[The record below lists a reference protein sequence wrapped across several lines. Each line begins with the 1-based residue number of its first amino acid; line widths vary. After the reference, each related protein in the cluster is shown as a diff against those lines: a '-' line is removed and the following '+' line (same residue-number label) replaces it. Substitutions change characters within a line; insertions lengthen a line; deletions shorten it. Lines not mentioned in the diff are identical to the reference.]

1 MNTKLVSLHPV
12 TVLVLICGL
21 AGATILA
28 LTGCRS
34 EPTSGGT
41 TASARAKASGAQGS
55 ASISVTATARAS
67 AAASGGS
74 ARSLKPGAPLDEQ
87 GRMQIGDD
95 DRCPVCA
102 MRVKERAKFSSAI
115 ALDDGTTHYFCG
127 TGCMLRSW
135 LHPDRFLGVER
146 KRLDRGVVRE
156 YFTGKHL
163 DAATVLWVAG
173 SDVVGP
179 MGPAIVPLADD
190 EAATTFKQRHGGKAT
205 FKLGELTDE
214 RWEQMTG
221 KKAAR

>member
-1 MNTKLVSLHPV
+1 MNTTLASLRRA
-12 TVLVLICGL
+12 TLLVLICGL
-21 AGATILA
+21 AAATTLGSTA
-28 LTGCRS
+28 CRS
-34 EPTSGGT
+34 EATPTDAA
-41 TASARAKASGAQGS
+41 ASARSSSTGAKGSTPGA
-55 ASISVTATARAS
+55 AS
-67 AAASGGS
+67 AAAPGGS
-74 ARSLKPGAPLDEQ
+74 ARHLKPGAPLDAE
-87 GRMQIGDD
+87 GRMQVGDD

-102 MRVKERAKFSSAI
+102 MRVKEHAKFASAI

-127 TGCMLRSW
+127 TGCMLRTW
-135 LHPDRFLGVER
+135 LHPDRFLGVQR
-146 KRLDRGVVRE
+146 KQLDRGVVRE

-163 DAATVLWVAG
+163 DAATVVWVAG

-190 EAATTFKQRHGGKAT
+190 EAAATFKKRHGGKTT